1 MKNIRNFSIIAHVDH
16 GKSTLADRFIQN
28 CGTLSDR
35 EMMDQVLD
43 SMDIERERGITIK
56 AQSVSLN
63 YISCSGISYLFNII
77 DTPGHI
83 DFFYEVSRALS
94 ACEGAILLIDAT
106 QGIEAQTIGV
116 CREAINKSIKILPVL
131 NKIDLINKIDLNL
144 ILNQFQDLIG
154 IKVNS
159 ILQISAKFGLGIS
172 NLFES
177 IIDNIPS
184 PKGDINSPLQ
194 ALIIDSWF
202 NNYFGVVFLVRV
214 VHGFIK
220 KGDSLKIMSN
230 GKICIAEDIGIFTPK
245 RIKKT
250 FLKSG
255 EVGYVVS
262 GIKNINNNLFLVG
275 DTLTKNNAPACK
287 SLLKFKCSNPKIY
300 SSLFLLD
307 NNDIAFFKK
316 SLLKLKLNDASLFFE
331 DEFSEILGYGFRC
344 GFSGKLHMEIIQER
358 LKREYNLNIIS
369 TIPTVSY
376 QVLTKDGQLLLIDR
390 PSKILNYNHV
400 KQILEPIVR
409 ANIVIPYNC
418 LGKIINLC
426 TQYCGV
432 QVSIIYNSFQVFLVY
447 DFPMSNII
455 LNFFDLL
462 KSKSNGYASLYFNFL
477 KFQPSNVVK
486 MDILINKKIIDIF
499 SVFIRKDMAYHYGKN
514 IVEKLCNII
523 PRQMFDIVVQSAVN
537 NRIIVKR
544 IIKAFRK
551 NVIDKCYGGDIS
563 RKNKLLNKQKYG
575 KKQMK
580 KIGNVNISKSIFIE
594 IFKFKKNNIYI

>member
-16 GKSTLADRFIQN
+16 GKSTLADRFIQS

-35 EMMDQVLD
+35 EMMNQVLD

-63 YISCSGISYLFNII
+63 YISRSGISYLFNII

-131 NKIDLINKIDLNL
+131 NKIDLTNKMDLDH
-144 ILNQFQDLIG
+144 ILNQFQDLVG
-154 IKVNS
+154 IKINN
-159 ILQISAKFGLGIS
+159 ILQVSAKFGLGIN

-177 IIDNIPS
+177 IIDNIPH

-202 NNYFGVVFLVRV
+202 NNYLGIVFLVRV
-214 VHGFIK
+214 MHGFIK

-230 GKICIAEDIGIFTPK
+230 GKTCVADDIGIFTPK

-250 FLKSG
+250 VLKSG

-262 GIKNINNNLFLVG
+262 GIKNIDNNLFLVG
-275 DTLTKNNAPACK
+275 DTLTKNDVSACVP
-287 SLLKFKCSNPKIY
+287 LLKFKCSNPKIY
-300 SSLFLLD
+300 SSLFLSD
-307 NNDIAFFKK
+307 NNDIDFFKK
-316 SLLKLKLNDASLFFE
+316 ALLKLKLNDASLFFE
-331 DEFSEILGYGFRC
+331 DEFSEILGCGFRC

-358 LKREYNLNIIS
+358 LKREYNLSVIS
-369 TIPTVSY
+369 TIPTVAY
-376 QVLTKDGQLLLIDR
+376 QVLTKDGKLLLVDR
-390 PSKILNYNHV
+390 PSRILDFNYV
-400 KQILEPIVR
+400 KQVLEPIVR
-409 ANIVIPYNC
+409 ANIIVPYDY

-426 TQYCGV
+426 IKYCGV
-432 QVSIIYNSFQVFLVY
+432 QVSITYDTFQVFLVY
-447 DFPMSNII
+447 DFPMNNVI
-455 LNFFDLL
+455 LDFFDLL

-477 KFQPSNVVK
+477 KFQLSNVVK

-499 SVFIRKDMAYHYGKN
+499 SVFIRKDMAYYYGKN
-514 IVEKLCNII
+514 IVEKLCNIV
-523 PRQMFDIVVQSAVN
+523 PRQMFDIVVQSSVN
-537 NRIIVKR
+537 NRIIVKK

-551 NVIDKCYGGDIS
+551 NVVDKCYGGDVS

-575 KKQMK
+575 KKRMK
-580 KIGNVNISKSIFIE
+580 KIGNVNISKEIFIE
-594 IFKFKKNNIYI
+594 IFKFKKNNICM